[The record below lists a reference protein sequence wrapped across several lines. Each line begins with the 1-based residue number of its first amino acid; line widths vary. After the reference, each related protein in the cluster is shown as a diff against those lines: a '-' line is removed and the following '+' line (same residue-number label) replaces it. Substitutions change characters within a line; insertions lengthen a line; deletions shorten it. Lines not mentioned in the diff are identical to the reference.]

1 MNSTTDINAYM
12 ITLNFSTSTGAV
24 KCGNDS
30 VASGYSITLTNL
42 IGLYEETLSE
52 DEVRVN

>member
-1 MNSTTDINAYM
+1 MDINAYLV
-12 ITLNFSTSTGAV
+12 TLNCSTSIGAT
-24 KCGNDS
+24 KCGNDN

-52 DEVRVN
+52 DEVRFN

>member
-1 MNSTTDINAYM
+1 MDINAYM

-52 DEVRVN
+52 DEVRFN